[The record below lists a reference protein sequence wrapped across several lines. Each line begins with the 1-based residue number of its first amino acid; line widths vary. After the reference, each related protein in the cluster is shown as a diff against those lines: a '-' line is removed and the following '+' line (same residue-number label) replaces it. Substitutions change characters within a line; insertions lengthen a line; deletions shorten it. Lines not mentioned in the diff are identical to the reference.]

1 MQLLIKSSDRGL
13 KKCGIFAVHFKL
25 LEMKINF
32 SVLILGIGVL
42 LFTSCA
48 KDEGEGGTSTI
59 KGKVMLKKYDNGYHT
74 LLSESPAPDENVFI
88 IYGSDHDTYDNDYKT
103 SYNGEYEFKYLQ
115 KGTYKIFAY
124 TTDTSGVSVT
134 GYIDENKPKIPVFAT
149 VEISKNGSTVTAP
162 ELTIL
167 KNNKQ
172 GSSTIH
178 GKVLLQHWDA
188 TYSINDT
195 SYYVHDQDV
204 YIIAGSFNQTYFDDY
219 KTSWNGEY
227 YFDQLPDGDYRVFA
241 YSPDTTGLAAN
252 GVVDFNLPKV
262 PVFVDVTVSGNGT
275 VVNAPDI
282 VIFKFN

>member
-1 MQLLIKSSDRGL
+1 
-13 KKCGIFAVHFKL
+13 
-25 LEMKINF
+25 MKTNF
-32 SVLILGIGVL
+32 SFIVAFFLA
-42 LFTSCA
+42 LFISSCS
-48 KDEGEGGTSTI
+48 KDAGEGGTSSI
-59 KGKVMLKKYDNGYHT
+59 KGIVKIKKYDNSYHA
-74 LLSESPAPDENVFI
+74 LLSESPAPDESVFI

-115 KGTYKIFAY
+115 KGTYKIFTY
-124 TTDTSGVSVT
+124 STDTTGVSVT
-134 GYIDENKPKIPVFAT
+134 GYVDENKPKIPVFAT
-149 VEISKNGSTVTAP
+149 VEISDNGSSVTAP

-188 TYSINDT
+188 TLSLMDT

-204 YIIAGSFNQTYFDDY
+204 YIISGSSTETYFDDY

-227 YFDQLPDGDYRVFA
+227 YFNQLPAGNYRLFT
-241 YSPDTTGLAAN
+241 YSPDTTGVAAN

-262 PVFVDVTVSGNGT
+262 PVFVDVTVSRNDT

>member
-1 MQLLIKSSDRGL
+1 
-13 KKCGIFAVHFKL
+13 
-25 LEMKINF
+25 MKINF
-32 SVLILGIGVL
+32 SAIFAGICIVFL
-42 LFTSCA
+42 SSCA

-59 KGKVMLKKYDNGYHT
+59 KGKLMLKKYNNSYT
-74 LLSESPAPDENVFI
+74 ALLSESPAPDENVYI

-124 TTDTSGVSVT
+124 TTDTAGVAAA
-134 GYIDENKPKIPVFAT
+134 GYVDENKPKIPVFAT
-149 VEISKNGSTVTAP
+149 VEISKNGSTVTAT

-172 GSSTIH
+172 GSSTIQ

-188 TYSINDT
+188 TFSLMDT

-204 YIIAGSFNQTYFDDY
+204 YIISGNINQTYFDDY

-227 YFDQLPDGDYRVFA
+227 YFNQLPTGDYRLFT
-241 YSPDTTGLAAN
+241 YCPDTTGVAAN
-252 GVVDFNLPKV
+252 GVIDFNLPKV

-275 VVNAPDI
+275 VVTAPDI